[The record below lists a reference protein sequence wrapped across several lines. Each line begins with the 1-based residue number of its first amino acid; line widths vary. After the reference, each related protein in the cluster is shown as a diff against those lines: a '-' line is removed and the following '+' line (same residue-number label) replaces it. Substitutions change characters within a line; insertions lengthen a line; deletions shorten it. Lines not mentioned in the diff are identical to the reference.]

1 MQWNVLN
8 KLKKLKIWKW
18 NSTINEANKMSSNL
32 DHSKTADDSKSLY
45 EGSMMDKPVRKQR
58 QPVPDTKDKLTLW
71 VTLMVSTTLCIS
83 VLAMVFAFMLGLWAK
98 EVDNAEIFKM
108 ISPAFST
115 LIGGMIGFLSGI
127 KLMQNEDSKKD
138 TK

>member
-1 MQWNVLN
+1 MTR
-8 KLKKLKIWKW
+8 KPIPRTPKK
-18 NSTINEANKMSSNL
+18 
-32 DHSKTADDSKSLY
+32 
-45 EGSMMDKPVRKQR
+45 
-58 QPVPDTKDKLTLW
+58 PVPDTKEKLTLY

-83 VLAMVFAFMLGLWAK
+83 VLAMVVSFMLGLWAK

-127 KLMQNEDSKKD
+127 KLMQNEDKPKE
-138 TK
+138 K

>member
-1 MQWNVLN
+1 MT
-8 KLKKLKIWKW
+8 KKPPQ
-18 NSTINEANKMSSNL
+18 
-32 DHSKTADDSKSLY
+32 H
-45 EGSMMDKPVRKQR
+45 
-58 QPVPDTKDKLTLW
+58 VPDTKEKLTLY

-83 VLAMVFAFMLGLWAK
+83 VLAMVISFMLGLWAK

-127 KLMQNEDSKKD
+127 KLMQNDDKSKPCKD
-138 TK
+138 

>member
-1 MQWNVLN
+1 MTRKPTPKPV
-8 KLKKLKIWKW
+8 KKLPM
-18 NSTINEANKMSSNL
+18 E
-32 DHSKTADDSKSLY
+32 
-45 EGSMMDKPVRKQR
+45 
-58 QPVPDTKDKLTLW
+58 TKEKLTLW

-83 VLAMVFAFMLGLWAK
+83 VLAMVISFMLGLWAK

-127 KLMQNEDSKKD
+127 KLMQNEDTKKD
-138 TK
+138 SKC

>member
-1 MQWNVLN
+1 MPRQ
-8 KLKKLKIWKW
+8 
-18 NSTINEANKMSSNL
+18 
-32 DHSKTADDSKSLY
+32 
-45 EGSMMDKPVRKQR
+45 VRKPQME
-58 QPVPDTKDKLTLW
+58 TKEKLTLW

-83 VLAMVFAFMLGLWAK
+83 VLAMVISFMLGLWAK

-127 KLMQNEDSKKD
+127 KLMQNEDKKEH
-138 TK
+138 KC

>member
-1 MQWNVLN
+1 MT
-8 KLKKLKIWKW
+8 KKPIR
-18 NSTINEANKMSSNL
+18 NPR
-32 DHSKTADDSKSLY
+32 
-45 EGSMMDKPVRKQR
+45 KPQLE
-58 QPVPDTKDKLTLW
+58 TKEKLTLW

-83 VLAMVFAFMLGLWAK
+83 VLAMVTAFMLGLWAK

-127 KLMQNEDSKKD
+127 KLMQNEETKPKD
-138 TK
+138 KP

>member
-1 MQWNVLN
+1 MT
-8 KLKKLKIWKW
+8 KKPIPR
-18 NSTINEANKMSSNL
+18 T
-32 DHSKTADDSKSLY
+32 
-45 EGSMMDKPVRKQR
+45 PRK
-58 QPVPDTKDKLTLW
+58 PVPDTKEKLTLY

-83 VLAMVFAFMLGLWAK
+83 VLGMVFAFLIGLWAK

-138 TK
+138 SKC

>member
-1 MQWNVLN
+1 MT
-8 KLKKLKIWKW
+8 KKPIPR
-18 NSTINEANKMSSNL
+18 T
-32 DHSKTADDSKSLY
+32 
-45 EGSMMDKPVRKQR
+45 VRK
-58 QPVPDTKDKLTLW
+58 VAPDTKDKLTLW

-83 VLAMVFAFMLGLWAK
+83 VLAMVISFMLGLWAK

-127 KLMQNEDSKKD
+127 KLMQNDDKAKTCKD
-138 TK
+138 

>member
-1 MQWNVLN
+1 
-8 KLKKLKIWKW
+8 
-18 NSTINEANKMSSNL
+18 
-32 DHSKTADDSKSLY
+32 
-45 EGSMMDKPVRKQR
+45 
-58 QPVPDTKDKLTLW
+58 
-71 VTLMVSTTLCIS
+71 MVIS
-83 VLAMVFAFMLGLWAK
+83 FMLGLWAK

-138 TK
+138 SKC

>member
-1 MQWNVLN
+1 MI
-8 KLKKLKIWKW
+8 KKP
-18 NSTINEANKMSSNL
+18 AR
-32 DHSKTADDSKSLY
+32 
-45 EGSMMDKPVRKQR
+45 KPQTETV
-58 QPVPDTKDKLTLW
+58 DKLTLW

-83 VLAMVFAFMLGLWAK
+83 VLAMVISFMLGLWAK

-127 KLMQNEDSKKD
+127 KLMQNDDKKHHCKD
-138 TK
+138 

>member
-1 MQWNVLN
+1 MT
-8 KLKKLKIWKW
+8 KK
-18 NSTINEANKMSSNL
+18 
-32 DHSKTADDSKSLY
+32 
-45 EGSMMDKPVRKQR
+45 PQ
-58 QPVPDTKDKLTLW
+58 QPVPDTKEKLTLY

-83 VLAMVFAFMLGLWAK
+83 VLAMVVSFMLGLWAK

-127 KLMQNEDSKKD
+127 KLMQNDDKPKEK
-138 TK
+138 

>member
-1 MQWNVLN
+1 MTDNP
-8 KLKKLKIWKW
+8 
-18 NSTINEANKMSSNL
+18 TSN
-32 DHSKTADDSKSLY
+32 
-45 EGSMMDKPVRKQR
+45 
-58 QPVPDTKDKLTLW
+58 TKEKLTLY

-83 VLAMVFAFMLGLWAK
+83 VLAMVAAFILGLWAK

-127 KLMQNEDSKKD
+127 KLMQNEETKPKD
-138 TK
+138 KP

>member
-1 MQWNVLN
+1 MEMQ
-8 KLKKLKIWKW
+8 
-18 NSTINEANKMSSNL
+18 SN
-32 DHSKTADDSKSLY
+32 HGAIS
-45 EGSMMDKPVRKQR
+45 
-58 QPVPDTKDKLTLW
+58 TKDKLTLY

-83 VLAMVFAFMLGLWAK
+83 VLAMVFSFLLGLWAK

-127 KLMQNEDSKKD
+127 KLMQNEDDKPKG
-138 TK
+138 K

>member
-1 MQWNVLN
+1 
-8 KLKKLKIWKW
+8 
-18 NSTINEANKMSSNL
+18 
-32 DHSKTADDSKSLY
+32 
-45 EGSMMDKPVRKQR
+45 MDKPIRKPR
-58 QPVPDTKDKLTLW
+58 KPITDTKEKLTLY

-83 VLAMVFAFMLGLWAK
+83 VLAMVAAFILGLWAK

-127 KLMQNEDSKKD
+127 KLMQNEDTKPKDSKC
-138 TK
+138 

>member
-1 MQWNVLN
+1 M
-8 KLKKLKIWKW
+8 
-18 NSTINEANKMSSNL
+18 E
-32 DHSKTADDSKSLY
+32 
-45 EGSMMDKPVRKQR
+45 
-58 QPVPDTKDKLTLW
+58 TKEKLTLW

-83 VLAMVFAFMLGLWAK
+83 VLAMVVSFMLGLWAK

-127 KLMQNEDSKKD
+127 KLMQNEDKKD
-138 TK
+138 SKC

>member
-1 MQWNVLN
+1 
-8 KLKKLKIWKW
+8 
-18 NSTINEANKMSSNL
+18 
-32 DHSKTADDSKSLY
+32 
-45 EGSMMDKPVRKQR
+45 MDKPIRRPKQ
-58 QPVPDTKDKLTLW
+58 PIPDTKEKLTLY

-83 VLAMVFAFMLGLWAK
+83 VLAMVVSFMLGLWAK

-127 KLMQNEDSKKD
+127 KLMQNEDKSKSCKD
-138 TK
+138 